1 MNSKRTLTKPT
12 KTWKQKL
19 TPVCLAMMSC
29 GYVSSGFAAD
39 TVQSQIDALQAQI
52 AAAQQTLQQLQ
63 ASQPQAS
70 ESSSVAPQPS
80 VEQQEAI
87 ADASSGSPAVESDSS
102 LPTFTD
108 QVPVTSGFNFNGYF
122 RAGWYTAEQG
132 APQEYAV
139 GSLGRF
145 GNEMTGWYD
154 LTFKQRVYDQQEKK
168 VEAVITLDGNTG
180 LNKGFEMEGQ
190 DDNYFHFLDLYIRT
204 KGFIPAL
211 PESELWVGRHAIT
224 GSEIQMLDWKSS
236 RTNSGAGIGLEKIAM
251 PEGYLNV
258 TLMREDFNYLDNSGQ
273 DNGVEL
279 NSNVLDVRYNGYQ
292 LTDDLQLGLAA
303 KYQMANLG
311 SSAKDAENSTEYSD
325 VKDAL
330 SFATVLNQDL
340 ANNGFNEYTLQYTT
354 NSIASS
360 FASTSWANPD
370 FSTGLNNYQ
379 GEHTDG
385 YALRF
390 VSQGEKYLFDN
401 NVIVAHAF
409 VASHGED
416 IYNYDLAAAHTDFDS
431 VRAVVRPG
439 YIWDQ
444 FNQTGVELGYFNQT
458 NRVDGESFDE
468 SGYKLTAYHTFKVAT
483 SMLGSR
489 PEIRFYTTYLKAM
502 DNEITNFSF
511 DGQKDDQ
518 LSFGVQA
525 EIWWF

>member
-1 MNSKRTLTKPT
+1 MNSKNTLTN

-19 TPVCLAMMSC
+19 TPVCLALMSC
-29 GYVSSGFAAD
+29 GYVSSGFAAEA
-39 TVQSQIDALQAQI
+39 VQSQIDALQAQI
-52 AAAQQTLQQLQ
+52 AAAQQTLQALQ
-63 ASQPQAS
+63 VSQQGQA
-70 ESSSVAPQPS
+70 
-80 VEQQEAI
+80 EQQPAEQTDEVVAVS
-87 ADASSGSPAVESDSS
+87 ASSTPAVEADPS

-122 RAGWYTAEQG
+122 RAGWYTADEG
-132 APQEYAV
+132 APKEYAV

-154 LTFKQRVYDQQEKK
+154 LTFKQRIYEQLGKK

-190 DDNYFHFLDLYIRT
+190 DDNYFHFLDLYVRT

-211 PESELWVGRHAIT
+211 PESELWVGRHAVT

-236 RTNSGAGIGLEKIAM
+236 RTNSGAGIGLENIAL
-251 PEGYLNV
+251 PEGSLNV
-258 TLMREDFNYLDNSGQ
+258 VLMREDFNYLDNNGD
-273 DNGVEL
+273 DNGVEI

-292 LTDDLQLGLAA
+292 LSDSLQLGLAA

-311 SSAKDAENSTEYSD
+311 SSAKDAERSDQYSD

-330 SFATVLNQDL
+330 SLATIVNQKLD
-340 ANNGFNEYTLQYTT
+340 NNGFNEYTLQYTT

-379 GEHTDG
+379 GHHTDG
-385 YALRF
+385 YAVRF

-409 VASHGED
+409 VASHGDD
-416 IYNYDLAAAHTDFDS
+416 IYNYDLATDHTDFNS

-444 FNQTGVELGYFNQT
+444 FNQTGVELGYFSQT
-458 NRVDGESFDE
+458 NKVDGESYDE
-468 SGYKLTAYHTFKVAT
+468 SGYKLTAYHTYKVAT

-489 PEIRFYTTYLKAM
+489 PEIRFYATYLKAQ
-502 DNEITNFSF
+502 DNEITDFSF

-525 EIWWF
+525 EVWWF